1 VAGEAAFVAIRP
13 HGSVAVASLDGD
25 GNPPFV
31 FQLLHLEN
39 TVLEEVAEDRG
50 AMNTGSLAT
59 TLSVSVP
66 RSPCGWQTFVRA
78 RSPPE
83 LVTPGAVCEGWRQAD
98 PSRQ

>member
-1 VAGEAAFVAIRP
+1 MAGEAAFVAIRP

-50 AMNTGSLAT
+50 AMNTWDQAVEQIYRVARDNALSISAT
-59 TLSVSVP
+59 VALWV
-66 RSPCGWQTFVRA
+66 A
-78 RSPPE
+78 D
-83 LVTPGAVCEGWRQAD
+83 LRQGEE
-98 PSRQ
+98 PS